1 MGKATR
7 ITLALAA
14 TAAVVVVWM
23 ALFRAV
29 TGDRYAPI
37 GAIGAGV
44 FMTVWH
50 FTGER
55 AKK

>member
-1 MGKATR
+1 MGGRAN
-7 ITLALAA
+7 IIGVAA

-23 ALFRAV
+23 LLFRAV
-29 TGDRYAPI
+29 TGDSYAPI